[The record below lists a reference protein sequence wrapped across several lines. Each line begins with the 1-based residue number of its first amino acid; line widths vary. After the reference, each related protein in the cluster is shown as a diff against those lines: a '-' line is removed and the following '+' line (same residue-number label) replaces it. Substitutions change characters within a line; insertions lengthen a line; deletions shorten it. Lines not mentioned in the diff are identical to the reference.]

1 MKNRTAILKI
11 RKFMLLGCIMCWFAA
26 CAPRYPERPLPDA
39 GTGSLAGFITQE
51 NEGQA
56 AEEGMQDGAEA
67 GQEGSQGSAQD
78 AAESGKPGLD
88 GTEYTEEIPSIRQEE
103 IRQMGDAL
111 MYEGC
116 SFCLLSYEKTQTFGD
131 RVPENLSDWFTTD
144 ADKNLAGDSYYIF
157 LTLCI
162 TNEGDV
168 PVQVHRTHG
177 ELAAVQENMEYV
189 TVGEPCYVD
198 EEYTGGD
205 PSGVWAWKFE
215 PGESITCEVGYIV
228 EGDCLGDSP
237 YSLYYKFTTS
247 ENEVFADRFI
257 KLE

>member
-1 MKNRTAILKI
+1 MKNRSAILKNKKI
-11 RKFMLLGCIMCWFAA
+11 MFLGCIMCCFAA

-39 GTGSLAGFITQE
+39 GTGGTAGFITQE

-56 AEEGMQDGAEA
+56 AEDGAET

-88 GTEYTEEIPSIRQEE
+88 GAEYTEGIASIQQEE

-116 SFCLLSYEKTQTFGD
+116 SFSLLSYEKTQTFGD
-131 RVPENLSDWFTTD
+131 RVPENLNDWFTTD
-144 ADKNLAGDSYYIF
+144 ADKNLTGDSYYIF

-198 EEYTGGD
+198 EEYTGGA
-205 PSGVWAWKFE
+205 PSSVWAWKFE

-228 EGDCLGDSP
+228 EGEYLGDSP
-237 YSLYYKFTTS
+237 YSLYYKFTAS
-247 ENEVFADRFI
+247 ENEEFADRFI